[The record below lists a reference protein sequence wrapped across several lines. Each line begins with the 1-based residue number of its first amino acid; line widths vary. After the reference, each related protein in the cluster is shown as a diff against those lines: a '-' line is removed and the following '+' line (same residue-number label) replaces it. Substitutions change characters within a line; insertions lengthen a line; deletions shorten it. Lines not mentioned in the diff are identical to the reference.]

1 MALLYNADLQDGLRS
16 LSYRD
21 LGLGRRSIAV
31 VFIAYVGSNQGY
43 QGIHMSRFDD
53 YWERSRARKLPETT
67 AYYVKDHVR
76 EAFNAGL
83 EEGRREQRKTTRKPE
98 PVKMQ

>member
-1 MALLYNADLQDGLRS
+1 
-16 LSYRD
+16 
-21 LGLGRRSIAV
+21 
-31 VFIAYVGSNQGY
+31 
-43 QGIHMSRFDD
+43 MSRFDD